1 MTDTTNSGHRHVTSD
16 PTRRAAAVRI
26 PFPARLGPHAERAR
40 RHTLQWLQKTDL
52 LAGDAA
58 VEEYDALRLERLMAY
73 FYPDATGS
81 DLELAADFNA
91 WFFIFD
97 DQFDG
102 GLGMQPEAIEH
113 LVDTLG
119 RTMTIGGPPEAR
131 EFPALREPR
140 GVREEAEAP
149 DVVSGQPLVVGFRD
163 IWHRATAGTPR
174 SWQRRFRAHWQAYM
188 AAHQGEAANRNADR
202 LPALEQFLALR
213 RNSIGVQPCLDFTE
227 RCGGYA
233 LPDQLHGSFPLR
245 EMREI
250 TGDVVIFVN
259 DIVSLVKELAAG
271 DVNNSVVVLSE
282 QWGCALDEAVEH
294 IAERANSRTARFNEL
309 AAALPG
315 LLDGLG
321 VPAELRGHIAH
332 YVEGMG
338 HLMAGNLAWS
348 LATSRYDE
356 RGVAAVSGGR
366 QRPWAHLA
374 AVPKGAGEGLTAKG
388 DDERLTAN
396 ARRPRACSGEVRA
409 GREALSSGGLG
420 PSGRGL

>member
-1 MTDTTNSGHRHVTSD
+1 MTDMMNSGHRQAPSD

-26 PFPARLGPHAERAR
+26 PFPARLSPHAERAR

-52 LAGDAA
+52 LAGDAS

-73 FYPDATGS
+73 FYPDATAS

-102 GLGMQPEAIEH
+102 RLGTRPEAIER

-119 RTMTIGGPPEAR
+119 RTMTIGGTHEGEEAR
-131 EFPALREPR
+131 EAHWAREA
-140 GVREEAEAP
+140 EEARGGHGTEAP
-149 DVVSGQPLVVGFRD
+149 HAVSSQPLVLGFRD
-163 IWHRATAGTPR
+163 IWYRATAGTPR
-174 SWQRRFRAHWQAYM
+174 NWQRRFREHWQAYM

-202 LPALEQFLALR
+202 LPTPEQFLELR
-213 RNSIGVQPCLDFTE
+213 RHSIGVQPCLDFTE

-233 LPDQLHGSFPLR
+233 LPDDLHGSFPLR

-282 QWGCALDEAVEH
+282 QRGCALDEAVEH
-294 IAERANSRTARFNEL
+294 IAERANARTARFNEL
-309 AAALPG
+309 AAALPR
-315 LLDGLG
+315 LLDDMR
-321 VPAELRGHIAH
+321 VPAEVRGHIGH

-374 AVPKGAGEGLTAKG
+374 AVGKGAGDGRSAGE
-388 DDERLTAN
+388 ERGAGEDLAAN
-396 ARRPRACSGEVRA
+396 A
-409 GREALSSGGLG
+409 
-420 PSGRGL
+420 

>member
-1 MTDTTNSGHRHVTSD
+1 MTDTTNSGHTKALPD

-26 PFPARLGPHAERAR
+26 PYSARLSPHAERAR

-102 GLGMQPEAIEH
+102 GLGTRPEAIER

-119 RTMTIGGPPEAR
+119 RTMTITGTPEVPAAREAR
-131 EFPALREPR
+131 EEA
-140 GVREEAEAP
+140 GVY
-149 DVVSGQPLVVGFRD
+149 DGMSGQPLVVGFRD
-163 IWHRATAGTPR
+163 IWHRSTAGRPR
-174 SWQRRFRAHWQAYM
+174 SWQRRFRTHWQAYM
-188 AAHQGEAANRNADR
+188 AAYQGEAANRNADR
-202 LPALEQFLALR
+202 LPTLEQFLALR
-213 RNSIGVQPCLDFTE
+213 RDSIGVQPCLDFTE

-233 LPDQLHGSFPLR
+233 LPDELHGSFPLR

-282 QWGCALDEAVEH
+282 QRGCSLDEAVEH
-294 IAERANSRTARFNEL
+294 IAELANSRTARFGEL
-309 AAALPG
+309 ATGLPG
-315 LLDGLG
+315 LLDDLG
-321 VPAELRGHIAH
+321 VPAGLRGSVDH

-374 AVPKGAGEGLTAKG
+374 AVPKGADEGLSTKA
-388 DDERLTAN
+388 
-396 ARRPRACSGEVRA
+396 
-409 GREALSSGGLG
+409 
-420 PSGRGL
+420 